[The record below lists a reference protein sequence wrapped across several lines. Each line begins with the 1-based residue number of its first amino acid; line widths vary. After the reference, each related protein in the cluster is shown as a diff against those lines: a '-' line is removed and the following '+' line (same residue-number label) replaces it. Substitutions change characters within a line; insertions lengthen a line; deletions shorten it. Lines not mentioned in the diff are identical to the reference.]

1 MKVGITG
8 GIGSG
13 KSEACRIFDRLGVP
27 VLYADSIAKEVS
39 ASDPHVK
46 KAIVALLGPEAYTQK
61 DEFNRAYVASKV
73 FASKSVQ
80 KKINAIVHPRVEEE
94 IDRRIAQLE
103 TGGATVVLVEA
114 ALIFEAGL
122 DRQLDAVVVVD
133 AEEETKIARII
144 KRDGAAR
151 EAILERMKAQLTP
164 AAKLRKADYIIYN
177 NGTLEE
183 LEANVKFLHSVFQ
196 SVAHSMP

>member
-1 MKVGITG
+1 
-8 GIGSG
+8 
-13 KSEACRIFDRLGVP
+13 
-27 VLYADSIAKEVS
+27 
-39 ASDPHVK
+39 
-46 KAIVALLGPEAYTQK
+46 
-61 DEFNRAYVASKV
+61 V

-164 AAKLRKADYIIYN
+164 SAKLRKADYIIYN

-196 SVAHSMP
+196 SVAHSMT